1 MFDNNPIL
9 RRGLSD
15 LLSLENSV
23 EAVGEASDE
32 WQCLGFLAANQV
44 DLVVLDN
51 KRVGSHSNDRRRFE

>member
-1 MFDNNPIL
+1 MFDNNPML

-23 EAVGEASDE
+23 EAVGEANDE

>member
-1 MFDNNPIL
+1 M
-9 RRGLSD
+9 SD

-23 EAVGEASDE
+23 EAVGEANDE

-51 KRVGSHSNDRRRFE
+51 KRVGIHSNDRRRFE

>member
-1 MFDNNPIL
+1 M
-9 RRGLSD
+9 SD

-23 EAVGEASDE
+23 EAVGEANDE